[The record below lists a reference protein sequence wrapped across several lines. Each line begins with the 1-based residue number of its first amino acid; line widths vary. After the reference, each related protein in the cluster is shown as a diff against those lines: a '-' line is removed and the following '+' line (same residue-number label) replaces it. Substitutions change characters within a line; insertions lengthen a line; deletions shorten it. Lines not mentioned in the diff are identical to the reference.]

1 MANVTGQMLR
11 ELRERADVGLR
22 AIARKTNSRVRLSDS
37 HLSRVERG
45 ERPVTP
51 AVLAAYERAL
61 GMIINDDVA
70 HDMTTQRSY
79 QDREWDEFQATIV
92 VVAGGGRP
100 SMQRDG
106 RLLETGAVGAATPP
120 RIETSDVAQVEQA
133 ALFVRSLDLRH
144 GGELAGRMAYQLLRS
159 GYELLGAQS
168 TDAVGRQLDVAIGS
182 LAAWAGWSACDSHR
196 FAAARALLGL
206 ALNAAVRADE
216 PDLRAHI
223 LVDIAALRNY
233 LGHRD
238 DAVRILRLAD
248 GDERIGPAIQSMVH
262 GGRARVYG
270 ALGDRNRCERAV
282 QLVEEAARHVEPCT
296 VPAWLGGWEFAHVQ
310 GMCGQAY
317 SQLAQATGD
326 SMDLAEAHKRLT
338 SAADDLSTARPRTA
352 ALCHTSLSWAHLRC
366 GNRDEAEAWLRH
378 AVRLAS
384 ELRSA
389 RVSRE
394 TTSIEQAIEGPTT
407 P

>member
-22 AIARKTNSRVRLSDS
+22 AIARKTSSRVRLSDS

-61 GMIINDDVA
+61 GVIINGDVA
-70 HDMTTQRSY
+70 HDMTAQSSY

-92 VVAGGGRP
+92 VVAGGGHP
-100 SMQRDG
+100 STQRDG

-233 LGHRD
+233 RWS
-238 DAVRILRLAD
+238 R
-248 GDERIGPAIQSMVH
+248 GPRS
-262 GGRARVYG
+262 RPP
-270 ALGDRNRCERAV
+270 D
-282 QLVEEAARHVEPCT
+282 
-296 VPAWLGGWEFAHVQ
+296 VPA
-310 GMCGQAY
+310 CG
-317 SQLAQATGD
+317 
-326 SMDLAEAHKRLT
+326 
-338 SAADDLSTARPRTA
+338 
-352 ALCHTSLSWAHLRC
+352 
-366 GNRDEAEAWLRH
+366 
-378 AVRLAS
+378 
-384 ELRSA
+384 
-389 RVSRE
+389 
-394 TTSIEQAIEGPTT
+394 
-407 P
+407 